1 VDDATTLATRAN
13 MHAALGD
20 PVRLG
25 IAEELARSDRTS
37 SELALRFRVPTNLLA
52 HHLGVLERAGLLLR
66 TPSSGDRRRRYVR
79 LRRERLADLHLRTP
93 MARGRVL
100 FVCTHNAARS
110 QLAAAL
116 WRRRTGDEATSAGT
130 RPARRV
136 HPGAVAA
143 ARRAGVDI
151 AGAEPRLLEDADLDA
166 DLVVTVCDRA
176 HEQLEASATWLH
188 WSIPDPAVAGTEA
201 AFDETVAALDERIAT
216 LTA

>member
-1 VDDATTLATRAN
+1 MADPRRTRAY

-37 SELALRFRVPTNLLA
+37 SELADRFRMPTNLLA
-52 HHLGVLERAGLLLR
+52 HHLGVLERAGLLL

-93 MARGRVL
+93 LAQGRVL

-151 AGAEPRLLEDADLDA
+151 AGAEPRLLEDTDFDA
-166 DLVVTVCDRA
+166 DLVVTVCDRD

-188 WSIPDPAVAGTEA
+188 WSIPDPAVAGTET
-201 AFDETVAALDERIAT
+201 AFDDTVAALDERIAT